1 MIRTFIKK
9 ITHPF
14 LKFFT
19 ENYFNK
25 TRNYTYKNIT
35 VKVVPSVFP
44 PHYTIST
51 KILLDYISS
60 LDLKEKTLLELG
72 CGSGIISLFAAS
84 KNATVT
90 ASDINKNA
98 LNALKTA
105 ADYNKLN
112 LTILYSDLFQKLQKS
127 PFDVIIIN
135 PPYYPK
141 NPKDIKENAW
151 FCGEDFEY
159 FKNLFFQLDTREDKL
174 VLMILSQ
181 DCDLEKIK
189 NIADTHNI
197 KLECVL
203 EKKVLAENN
212 FIFSIKKTFN

>member
-1 MIRTFIKK
+1 MIRTFIKY

-19 ENYFNK
+19 ESYFNK
-25 TRNYTYKNIT
+25 TRNYTYNNIT

-51 KILLDYISS
+51 KILLDYISN
-60 LDLKEKTLLELG
+60 LNLKGKTLLELG

-84 KNATVT
+84 KNAIVT

-98 LNALKTA
+98 LNALKIA
-105 ADYNKLN
+105 ANNNKLN
-112 LTILYSDLFQKLQKS
+112 LTILYSNLFQQLQKS

-141 NPKDIKENAW
+141 TPKNIKENAW

-159 FKNLFFQLDTREDKL
+159 FKKLFSQLYTREDKL

-189 NIADTHNI
+189 KIAATHNQ

-212 FIFSIKKTFN
+212 FIFSVIKNR